1 MAGFMVWRL
10 VKQSEKNDSNALA
23 RENRMAAR
31 LDAGHD
37 ALLVIAE
44 KAVKAQNEQSKAIM
58 ELARTLNVRP
68 CMLQRESGK
77 HPVEEVQQEVGL
89 NPG

>member
-1 MAGFMVWRL
+1 
-10 VKQSEKNDSNALA
+10 
-23 RENRMAAR
+23 
-31 LDAGHD
+31 
-37 ALLVIAE
+37 LVIAE

-68 CMLQRESGK
+68 CILSRESGK
-77 HPVEEVQQEVGL
+77 HPVDEVQQEVGL